1 MKSHLW
7 PNGIQ
12 SIFNGYFNNNQYWN
26 FNKNVVLF
34 FFFFS
39 MIWSIQIFGDHK
51 NELHEEKHDSLL
63 ICWTIC
69 KKSIKPQTIEICW
82 KQLHLHWL
90 TVHKNIFI
98 AIKNDNQNPDQRR
111 STNNN
116 SHSVVA
122 ELSYRT
128 ESGQRPRCRLKKKKN
143 QTVHKHC
150 CQTSPSYSPFCC
162 RLRTSVMTTVGI
174 NRFWPKHFYS
184 TRHLP
189 PCFPALVTPKIMC

>member
-1 MKSHLW
+1 
-7 PNGIQ
+7 
-12 SIFNGYFNNNQYWN
+12 
-26 FNKNVVLF
+26 
-34 FFFFS
+34 

-128 ESGQRPRCRLKKKKN
+128 ESGQRPRCRLKKKKTKLFTS
-143 QTVHKHC
+143 TVVKHLLPIHRFVVAFERLSWP
-150 CQTSPSYSPFCC
+150 QSALTDFDLNIFILPATSLRVSPH
-162 RLRTSVMTTVGI
+162 
-174 NRFWPKHFYS
+174 W
-184 TRHLP
+184 LP
-189 PCFPALVTPKIMC
+189 QK